1 VSAGHGAAGVEEQAA
16 LEALR
21 AQADRTGEEAAQ
33 TLAELAG
40 RLADAGNPRNLVRR
54 LAADA
59 LRNAQQSVRGIPGKL
74 VGQRG
79 ATRAT
84 VTRAALAAVPVLI
97 LAAGVAVVVVRRRQ
111 LSRY

>member
-1 VSAGHGAAGVEEQAA
+1 VTARQGAANAEERAT

-21 AQADRTGEEAAQ
+21 AQADKTGKEAAQ

-40 RLADAGNPRNLVRR
+40 RVADTGNPRKLGKR

-59 LRNAQQSVRGIPGKL
+59 WRNAVRAARDTPGKL

-79 ATRAT
+79 ATRA
-84 VTRAALAAVPVLI
+84 ALAAVPVLVAG
-97 LAAGVAVVVVRRRQ
+97 AAIAVVIRRRQ
-111 LSRY
+111 LSRH

>member
-1 VSAGHGAAGVEEQAA
+1 VSARGGPASVEEQAT

-21 AQADRTGEEAAQ
+21 AQADKTGEEAAQ

-40 RLADAGNPRNLVRR
+40 RLADAGNPRNLARR

-59 LRNAQQSVRGIPGKL
+59 RRNTIRTARDIPRKL
-74 VGQRG
+74 ACQRC
-79 ATRAT
+79 A
-84 VTRAALAAVPVLI
+84 TRAALAAVPVL
-97 LAAGVAVVVVRRRQ
+97 AALVAIVVVRRRQ

>member
-1 VSAGHGAAGVEEQAA
+1 MSAGHGATSVEEQAA

-21 AQADRTGEEAAQ
+21 ARADRTGKEAAQ

-59 LRNAQQSVRGIPGKL
+59 RRNALRSVRGIPGRL

-79 ATRAT
+79 ATR
-84 VTRAALAAVPVLI
+84 VALAAVPVLV
-97 LAAGVAVVVVRRRQ
+97 LAAGVAIVVVRRRQ

>member
-1 VSAGHGAAGVEEQAA
+1 MSARGGAASVEEQAT

-21 AQADRTGEEAAQ
+21 AQADKTGEEAAQ

-40 RLADAGNPRNLVRR
+40 RLADAGNPRNLARR

-59 LRNAQQSVRGIPGKL
+59 RRNAIRTARDIPGKL
-74 VGQRG
+74 IPGKLAGQRG
-79 ATRAT
+79 ATRT
-84 VTRAALAAVPVLI
+84 ALAAVPVLAV
-97 LAAGVAVVVVRRRQ
+97 LAAIVIIRRRQ

>member
-1 VSAGHGAAGVEEQAA
+1 VSARHGAATAGEQARI
-16 LEALR
+16 EELR
-21 AQADRTGEEAAQ
+21 AQVDRTGEEAAQ
-33 TLAELAG
+33 TLAELAE

-59 LRNAQQSVRGIPGKL
+59 RHNALRSVRGIPGKL

-79 ATRAT
+79 ATRA
-84 VTRAALAAVPVLI
+84 ALAVVPVLV
-97 LAAGVAVVVVRRRQ
+97 LAAGVAIAVVRRRQ

>member
-1 VSAGHGAAGVEEQAA
+1 VSARHGASSVEEQAA

-59 LRNAQQSVRGIPGKL
+59 RRNALRSVRGIPGKL
-74 VGQRG
+74 VGQRRG
-79 ATRAT
+79 A
-84 VTRAALAAVPVLI
+84 TRAALAAVPVLV
-97 LAAGVAVVVVRRRQ
+97 LAAGVAIAVVRRRQ

>member
-1 VSAGHGAAGVEEQAA
+1 VTARQGAASTEEQAT

-21 AQADRTGEEAAQ
+21 AQADKAGEEAAQ

-40 RLADAGNPRNLVRR
+40 RLADAGNPRNLARR

-59 LRNAQQSVRGIPGKL
+59 GRNAARAVRDVPRKL
-74 VGQRG
+74 AGQRG
-79 ATRAT
+79 ATRA
-84 VTRAALAAVPVLI
+84 ALATVPVL
-97 LAAGVAVVVVRRRQ
+97 AVVAVIVVVRRRQ

>member
-1 VSAGHGAAGVEEQAA
+1 VTARQGAASTEEQAA

-40 RLADAGNPRNLVRR
+40 RLADAGNPRNLARR

-59 LRNAQQSVRGIPGKL
+59 RRNAARAVRAAPRKL

-79 ATRAT
+79 ATRA
-84 VTRAALAAVPVLI
+84 ALAAVPVL
-97 LAAGVAVVVVRRRQ
+97 AAVAVIIVVRRRQ

>member
-1 VSAGHGAAGVEEQAA
+1 VTARQGATSTEEQAT

-21 AQADRTGEEAAQ
+21 AQADKTGEEAAQ

-40 RLADAGNPRNLVRR
+40 RLADAGNPRNLARR

-59 LRNAQQSVRGIPGKL
+59 RRNAARAVRDVPGKL
-74 VGQRG
+74 AGQRG
-79 ATRAT
+79 A
-84 VTRAALAAVPVLI
+84 TRAALAAVPVL
-97 LAAGVAVVVVRRRQ
+97 AVVAVIVVARRRQ

>member
-1 VSAGHGAAGVEEQAA
+1 VSARHGAASVEEQAT

-21 AQADRTGEEAAQ
+21 AQADKTGEEAAQ

-40 RLADAGNPRNLVRR
+40 RLADAGNPRHLARR

-59 LRNAQQSVRGIPGKL
+59 RRNTIRTARGIPGKFA
-74 VGQRG
+74 GQRG
-79 ATRAT
+79 AA
-84 VTRAALAAVPVLI
+84 RAALAAVLV
-97 LAAGVAVVVVRRRQ
+97 AGVAIAVVRRRQ

>member
-1 VSAGHGAAGVEEQAA
+1 VTARQGAASTEEQAT

-21 AQADRTGEEAAQ
+21 AQADKTGEEAAQ

-40 RLADAGNPRNLVRR
+40 RLADAGNPRNLARR

-59 LRNAQQSVRGIPGKL
+59 RRNAARTVRDVPRKL
-74 VGQRG
+74 AGQRG
-79 ATRAT
+79 A
-84 VTRAALAAVPVLI
+84 TRAALAAVPVL
-97 LAAGVAVVVVRRRQ
+97 AAAVVIIVVRRRQ